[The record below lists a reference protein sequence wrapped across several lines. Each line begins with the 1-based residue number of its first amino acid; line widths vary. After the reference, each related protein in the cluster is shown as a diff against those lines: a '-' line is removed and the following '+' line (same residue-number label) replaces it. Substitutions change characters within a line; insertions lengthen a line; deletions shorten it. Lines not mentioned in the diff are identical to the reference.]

1 MNFNIKHI
9 AEDQL
14 FCLTVKPTFIDKTL
28 TDQKFT
34 LLANNRI
41 DSDEN
46 ELSWKYFG
54 STIKHLEIDAPSSIF

>member
-9 AEDQL
+9 AKDQL

-46 ELSWKYFG
+46 ELS
-54 STIKHLEIDAPSSIF
+54 